1 MGLPLE
7 QWRGGEADGAAG
19 KDHQAAGC
27 RTPGGSGQ
35 TPRGASSGGGAAGG
49 DCPAA
54 PRKRRPAAGPVSQHR
69 KDFYAG
75 ADVDAFF
82 AAHNL

>member
-7 QWRGGEADGAAG
+7 QWRGGEADGAG
-19 KDHQAAGC
+19 KEAPGC
-27 RTPGGSGQ
+27 RTPGGGGQ
-35 TPRGASSGGGAAGG
+35 ARASSDGGGAGR

-54 PRKRRPAAGPVSQHR
+54 PRKRRPAPGVVSQQR
-69 KDFYAG
+69 RDYYAG
-75 ADVDAFF
+75 ADVEAFF

>member
-7 QWRGGEADGAAG
+7 QWRGGEADGEDASAP
-19 KDHQAAGC
+19 APASAGC
-27 RTPGGSGQ
+27 RTPGGAQ
-35 TPRGASSGGGAAGG
+35 QAAVG

-54 PRKRRPAAGPVSQHR
+54 PRKRRAPAQQQR
-69 KDFYAG
+69 RRDYYAG
-75 ADVDAFF
+75 ADVEAFF